1 MKYTATELAR
11 LALYLAAAAAGVVL
25 VVFGARDGNMEL
37 VGAGVG
43 LLGTGGV
50 AAAKTNKTKV
60 PAIEYDPDQLPA
72 AGTEIPDFDAEP
84 IDEGYRDLDDGD
96 EYKPEHAA

>member
-50 AAAKTNKTKV
+50 AAAKTNKSKPGSVLLEPVDTGFDD
-60 PAIEYDPDQLPA
+60 EPDQDERVIPGIA
-72 AGTEIPDFDAEP
+72 RTED
-84 IDEGYRDLDDGD
+84 GYQ
-96 EYKPEHAA
+96 PEHAA